1 MTELRFTVLGR
12 PQPQGSARGV
22 PVKRKNGKM
31 GIAVTTD
38 NPKLHSWRQD
48 VGYRALQARPTDNI
62 TFGQG
67 EPVLVTYTFFL
78 APPKKMPKGRTRP
91 VVKPDVSKLIRAAE
105 DAMTG
110 IVYGDDAQIV
120 STAADKVYGLPER
133 TEVHVRALAPQTTK
147 ENEGR

>member
-1 MTELRFTVLGR
+1 MSELTFTVLGR

-22 PVKRKNGKM
+22 PVKRKGGKM

-48 VGYRALQARPTDNI
+48 VGYKALQARPGDCI
-62 TFGQG
+62 TFERD
-67 EPVLVTYTFFL
+67 EPLMVTYTFFL

-91 VVKPDVSKLIRAAE
+91 VVKPDVSKLIRGAE

-110 IVYGDDAQIV
+110 IVYVDDAQIV
-120 STAADKVYGLPER
+120 TTTAEKQYGLPER
-133 TEVHVRALAPQTTK
+133 TEVYVRALRGSNHAL
-147 ENEGR
+147 